1 MTQAPVEKTNND
13 QDIEMNDGAEEQ
25 VADDAI
31 GSANPTSS
39 FGQYLKMTFNKNVEM
54 LIFERKNNK
63 DD

>member
-1 MTQAPVEKTNND
+1 
-13 QDIEMNDGAEEQ
+13 MNDGAEEQ